1 MRKAFKEQDA
11 HYRHRNVA
19 KLLFMHMLGYP
30 THFGQ
35 METLKLVASNS
46 FADKRIG
53 YLGLMLLLDER
64 QEVLMLVTNSLKNDL
79 NSADQYVI
87 GLALTALGNICSAE
101 MARDLSPEVD
111 RLLSSGN
118 PYLRKKVGRGCGCG
132 CGCGCGWW
140 GAVRSDGEPA
150 RLRLCRRSSIVETTH
165 GWDIR
170 RPLSLSRQADN
181 DENNNGAPRFAAI
194 LPGSRIRSPTRS
206 LVGCAVRA
214 SDDPPVS
221 RPDGAVCGAGDPA
234 AQRAEPCGRVD
245 GGDADD

>member
-118 PYLRKKVGRGCGCG
+118 PYLRKKVGCRCGRC
-132 CGCGCGWW
+132 CGWW
-140 GAVRSDGEPA
+140 GVMRSDGERSEA
-150 RLRLCRRSSIVETTH
+150 EASRLCRRVDARMS
-165 GWDIR
+165 R
-170 RPLSLSRQADN
+170 RVRGPLSLSRQADN
-181 DENNNGAPRFAAI
+181 NENNNGAPRFA
-194 LPGSRIRSPTRS
+194 GSPPDASWFTHSFVHSFTRR
-206 LVGCAVRA
+206 LRCARVG
-214 SDDPPVS
+214 
-221 RPDGAVCGAGDPA
+221 
-234 AQRAEPCGRVD
+234 
-245 GGDADD
+245 

>member
-118 PYLRKKVGRGCGCG
+118 PYLRKKVGRCGCSR
-132 CGCGCGWW
+132 C
-140 GAVRSDGEPA
+140 
-150 RLRLCRRSSIVETTH
+150 CRCCR
-165 GWDIR
+165 
-170 RPLSLSRQADN
+170 
-181 DENNNGAPRFAAI
+181 
-194 LPGSRIRSPTRS
+194 
-206 LVGCAVRA
+206 C
-214 SDDPPVS
+214 
-221 RPDGAVCGAGDPA
+221 
-234 AQRAEPCGRVD
+234 
-245 GGDADD
+245 

>member
-1 MRKAFKEQDA
+1 MIAKESAALRKAFKEQDGR
-11 HYRHRNVA
+11 YRHRNVA

-79 NSADQYVI
+79 NSTDQYVI

-118 PYLRKKVGRGCGCG
+118 PYLRKKAALCARRMIHRCPDLMEPFAERAIQQLNERNH
-132 CGCGCGWW
+132 
-140 GAVRSDGEPA
+140 AVVLTGVTLMIDIVTREKERVFRAVFAQCVP
-150 RLRLCRRSSIVETTH
+150 LLCRV
-165 GWDIR
+165 
-170 RPLSLSRQADN
+170 LK
-181 DENNNGAPRFAAI
+181 
-194 LPGSRIRSPTRS
+194 
-206 LVGCAVRA
+206 VRA
-214 SDDPPVS
+214 Y
-221 RPDGAVCGAGDPA
+221 GYF
-234 AQRAEPCGRVD
+234 
-245 GGDADD
+245 

>member
-1 MRKAFKEQDA
+1 LRKAFKEQDA

-132 CGCGCGWW
+132 CGCGWW

-150 RLRLCRRSSIVETTH
+150 RLRLCRRSSRRRTDGTSGAPCPCPDKQTTTRTTTGLLDSLRYFLVH
-165 GWDIR
+165 AFV
-170 RPLSLSRQADN
+170 RPLVHS
-181 DENNNGAPRFAAI
+181 
-194 LPGSRIRSPTRS
+194 
-206 LVGCAVRA
+206 
-214 SDDPPVS
+214 
-221 RPDGAVCGAGDPA
+221 
-234 AQRAEPCGRVD
+234 
-245 GGDADD
+245 